1 MNSLSELRKE
11 LFSDGNLSKEE
22 LIKLR
27 KVLYSDGG
35 MTREKGD
42 FLFELKDTIS
52 KEHKHEDFVKLFT
65 DAIAALLLEDE
76 VSPGEIDDSEA
87 KWLRAKIQSKGY
99 FDSIDDTL
107 LDNLKAKS
115 INFPAI
121 LHHKNKVVRKFE
133 TGLYF
138 SRYLTTLAVIGSA
151 LSAIAL
157 FIKGTFVVALGMKD
171 FVTSFSVETAHDYE
185 NL

>member
-1 MNSLSELRKE
+1 MDSLFELRKE
-11 LFSDGNLSKEE
+11 LFADGTFSKEE
-22 LIKLR
+22 VEKLR
-27 KVLYSDGG
+27 KAIYSDGG

-52 KEHKHEDFVKLFT
+52 KEHNHEDFEKLFI
-65 DAIAALLLEDE
+65 DAITVLLLEDD
-76 VSPGEIDDSEA
+76 VSPGEIDDTEA

-99 FDSIDDTL
+99 FDSIDDAL
-107 LDNLKAKS
+107 LDNLRAKS
-115 INFPAI
+115 INFPVI

-133 TGLYF
+133 AGLYF
-138 SRYLTTLAVIGSA
+138 SRYLTILAVIGVA

-171 FVTSFSVETAHDYE
+171 FLYHLV
-185 NL
+185 